1 MSRTDDARSPRT
13 DEALERFSRLALREQ
28 PMPALLR
35 QLVELTDSVMPP
47 GTETAVS
54 LRVRGVLSGDATADV
69 ARRLDEAQFAD
80 GGGPGVHAARTGT
93 ITEVADIRTER
104 RWPEHGRRAAEVG
117 VLSTLSV
124 PLSVDAELGGALTVY
139 AFRADAFD
147 DPVRRVARRL
157 APHAR
162 AAVAGVQDRHRAREM
177 ADDLEAELETRAI
190 IGRAKG
196 ILVERYQVTPERAF
210 QLMAQMSS
218 RSHRGLREVAVGVV
232 RMDGD
237 RPR

>member
-1 MSRTDDARSPRT
+1 MSRTDDVGTPRT
-13 DEALERFSRLALREQ
+13 DETLERFSRLVLREQ

-35 QLVELTDSVMPP
+35 QLVELTASVMPP

-54 LRVRGVLSGDATADV
+54 LRVRGVLTGEATAEV
-69 ARRLDEAQFAD
+69 ARRLDEAQFSD
-80 GGGPGVHAARTGT
+80 GGGPGVLAARTGA
-93 ITEVADIRTER
+93 ITEVADLRTEE
-104 RWPEHGRRAAEVG
+104 RWPDHRIRAAEAG

-124 PLSVDAELGGALTVY
+124 PLTVDAEVVGAMTVY

-147 DPVRRVARRL
+147 DPARRVAVRL

-177 ADDLEAELETRAI
+177 ADELEAELETRAL

-218 RSHRGLREVAVGVV
+218 RSRRGLRDVAVGVV
-232 RMDGD
+232 RREGD
-237 RPR
+237 RPG

>member
-1 MSRTDDARSPRT
+1 MSRTQLAPAPRT
-13 DEALERFSRLALREQ
+13 DEALERFSRLVLREQ

-54 LRVRGVLSGDATADV
+54 VRIRGVLTGTSTGDV

-80 GGGPGVHAARTGT
+80 GRGPGVHAARTGA
-93 ITEVADIRTER
+93 ITEVADTRTDP
-104 RWPEHGRRAAEVG
+104 RWSVQARRAAELG

-124 PLSVDAELGGALTVY
+124 PLSVDAEVVGAMTVY
-139 AFRADAFD
+139 AFEAGAFE
-147 DPVRRVARRL
+147 DPFRRVARRL

-162 AAVAGVQDRHRAREM
+162 AAVAGVQDRVRAREM
-177 ADDLEAELETRAI
+177 ADELEAELETRAL

-210 QLMAQMSS
+210 QMMAQMSS
-218 RSHRGLREVAVGVV
+218 RSRRGLRDVAVGVV
-232 RMDGD
+232 RREGD
-237 RPR
+237 RRR

>member
-1 MSRTDDARSPRT
+1 MSRTDDARIPRT
-13 DEALERFSRLALREQ
+13 DETLERFSRLVLREQ

-35 QLVELTDSVMPP
+35 QLVELTASVMPA

-54 LRVRGVLSGDATADV
+54 LRVRGELCSDATAEV

-80 GGGPGVHAARTGT
+80 GGGPGVHAARTGA
-93 ITEVADIRTER
+93 ITEVADLRTEE
-104 RWPEHGRRAAEVG
+104 RWPEHRLRATEAG

-124 PLSVDAELGGALTVY
+124 PLTVDAEVAGALTVY
-139 AFRADAFD
+139 AFQADAFD
-147 DPVRRVARRL
+147 GAVRRVAARL

-162 AAVAGVQDRHRAREM
+162 AAVAGVEDRHRAREM
-177 ADDLEAELETRAI
+177 ADDLEAELETRAL

-196 ILVERYQVTPERAF
+196 ILVERYHVTPERAF

-218 RSHRGLREVAVGVV
+218 RSRRGLREVAFGVV
-232 RMDGD
+232 RQEGD
-237 RPR
+237 RHR